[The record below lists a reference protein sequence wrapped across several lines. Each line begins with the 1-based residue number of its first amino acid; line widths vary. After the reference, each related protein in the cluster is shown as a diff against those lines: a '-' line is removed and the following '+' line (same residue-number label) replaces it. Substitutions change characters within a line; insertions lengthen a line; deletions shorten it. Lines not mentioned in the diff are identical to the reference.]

1 MKKKTESWI
10 GCGETVK
17 KLLFFE
23 NVKTLSE
30 QSFYFLI
37 ILKDCMNFYSLLDLT
52 LYGGR
57 GHMQVFGFFFSFLF
71 PLFYFNFINL
81 KSLCKVFVI
90 LPVVIVNVEHHYF
103 YTGCNGTQNKAAV
116 VQEN

>member
-10 GCGETVK
+10 GYGETVK

-30 QSFYFLI
+30 KSFYFLI

-71 PLFYFNFINL
+71 PLFLF
-81 KSLCKVFVI
+81 
-90 LPVVIVNVEHHYF
+90 
-103 YTGCNGTQNKAAV
+103 
-116 VQEN
+116 